1 LRSQRWR
8 WSARR
13 YSGKGGGKP
22 PKYRRLQLVRDLASL
37 MHPLRSMTMRD
48 HSVNMAQ
55 TFPMLGELLFRS
67 VGLAAGVALAILLI
81 AALFSTAT

>member
-1 LRSQRWR
+1 
-8 WSARR
+8 
-13 YSGKGGGKP
+13 
-22 PKYRRLQLVRDLASL
+22 
-37 MHPLRSMTMRD
+37 M
-48 HSVNMAQ
+48 NMAQ